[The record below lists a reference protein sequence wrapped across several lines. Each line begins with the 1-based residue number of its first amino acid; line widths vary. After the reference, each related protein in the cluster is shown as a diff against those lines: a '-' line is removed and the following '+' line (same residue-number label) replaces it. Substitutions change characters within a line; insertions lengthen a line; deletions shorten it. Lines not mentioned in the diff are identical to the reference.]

1 MIKVVRQNK
10 ILEYLD
16 INGSLSISII
26 AKELDC
32 SEETIRKDLIELE
45 KESKLV
51 RTHGGAYIEYK
62 YHHGFS
68 LNIRET
74 LLKNEKIYIA
84 NKAIDIIKERD
95 TIMLDSSTTCIEL
108 AKKIIDSKIIVTII
122 TNSLQIANLC
132 EMSET
137 VKFILIG
144 GNFRKKNK
152 SFVGYLATEALS
164 AYHADISFVSYPSI
178 NMEFGFGD
186 NKLEELKIRNL
197 MLKHSKKK
205 VLLLDHTKFDD
216 NDSIV
221 FSKMEPVDLIVTD
234 KKLSKKWE
242 DFLKKE
248 NINVRF

>member
-1 MIKVVRQNK
+1 
-10 ILEYLD
+10 
-16 INGSLSISII
+16 
-26 AKELDC
+26 
-32 SEETIRKDLIELE
+32 
-45 KESKLV
+45 
-51 RTHGGAYIEYK
+51 
-62 YHHGFS
+62 
-68 LNIRET
+68 
-74 LLKNEKIYIA
+74 
-84 NKAIDIIKERD
+84 
-95 TIMLDSSTTCIEL
+95 
-108 AKKIIDSKIIVTII
+108 
-122 TNSLQIANLC
+122 
-132 EMSET
+132 MSET

-152 SFVGYLATEALS
+152 SFVGYLATETLS

-186 NKLEELKIRNL
+186 NKLEELRIRDL

>member
-95 TIMLDSSTTCIEL
+95 
-108 AKKIIDSKIIVTII
+108 SKIIVTII

-152 SFVGYLATEALS
+152 SFVGYLATETLS

-178 NMEFGFGD
+178 NMEFGFGV
-186 NKLEELKIRNL
+186 NKLEELKIRDL